1 MWYAVLNGIVR
12 QTQKRGYENMSRM
25 LHDKTF
31 YRTFAILTLSL
42 ALQNLLTYSVNLA
55 DNIMLGRFSQDALSG
70 ASLCNQL
77 QFFLQM
83 LVQGVGEGVVVLGAR
98 YWGKQ
103 DLKPIPNIIGAG
115 LRFGVSIAAVLFVL
129 ALLFPT
135 QIIRLMT
142 NDPVIMEQAVQYL
155 QIICFTYV
163 IFALTN
169 MLTASLRSIGIV
181 KIGYIISAS
190 TLCINICLNY
200 VLIYGNFGAP
210 ALGVRGAAIAT
221 LVSRMVELLIVI
233 WFLKFREHTLCL
245 NWRKLLLIDTSYIR
259 DYIQVSLPMLVTQTM
274 WGASSII
281 QTAILG
287 NMQNAA
293 MVVPAN
299 SISVLVFQILSVV
312 GYGAASA
319 AAIITGRT
327 LGEGHKER
335 IDQTAFTFQVLFCII
350 GVFTGLVILLSR
362 GPVMMIYNTLS
373 HEAATLTR
381 QFITV
386 LAITSVGTCYQ
397 MAADCGILRAG
408 GDTRFAMWNNI
419 VFVWMICLPC
429 AALSAF
435 VFHFSPVVVFF
446 CLKME
451 QLGKCPVI
459 FLRVRSRKWI
469 KQITR

>member
-1 MWYAVLNGIVR
+1 
-12 QTQKRGYENMSRM
+12 MSRM

-42 ALQNLLTYSVNLA
+42 ALQNLLTYSVNLT

-98 YWGKQ
+98 YWGKK
-103 DLKPIPNIIGAG
+103 DLKPIPDIIGAG

-200 VLIYGNFGAP
+200 VLIYGHFGAP

-221 LVSRMVELLIVI
+221 LVSRTVELLIVI
-233 WFLKFREHTLCL
+233 WFLKFREHTLRL
-245 NWRKLLLIDTSYIR
+245 NWRKLLFIDTSYIK
-259 DYIQVSLPMLVTQTM
+259 DYIHVSLPMLVTQTM

-287 NMQNAA
+287 NMENAA

-319 AAIITGRT
+319 AAIMTGRT

-335 IDQTAFTFQVLFCII
+335 IDQTVFTFQIMFCII
-350 GVFTGLVILLSR
+350 GVFTGLIILLSR
-362 GPVMMIYNTLS
+362 GPVLQIYNTLS
-373 HEAATLTR
+373 PEAAELTR

-408 GDTRFAMWNNI
+408 GDTKFAMWNNI
-419 VFVWMICLPC
+419 VFVWLICLPC

-459 FLRVRSRKWI
+459 FLRVRSKKWI

>member
-1 MWYAVLNGIVR
+1 
-12 QTQKRGYENMSRM
+12 MSRM

-98 YWGKQ
+98 YWGKK
-103 DLKPIPNIIGAG
+103 DLKPIPDIIGAG

-163 IFALTN
+163 IFAMTN

-200 VLIYGNFGAP
+200 VLIYGHFGAP

-221 LVSRMVELLIVI
+221 LVSRTVELLIVI

-245 NWRKLLLIDTSYIR
+245 NWRKLLFIDTSYIR
-259 DYIQVSLPMLVTQTM
+259 DYIHVSLPMLVTQTM

-287 NMQNAA
+287 NMENAA

-319 AAIITGRT
+319 AAIMTGRT

-335 IDQTAFTFQVLFCII
+335 IDQTAFTFQIMFCII
-350 GVFTGLVILLSR
+350 GVFTGLIILLSR
-362 GPVMMIYNTLS
+362 GLVLQIYNTLS
-373 HEAATLTR
+373 PEAAELTR

-408 GDTRFAMWNNI
+408 GDTKFAMWNNL
-419 VFVWMICLPC
+419 VFVWLICLPC

-459 FLRVRSRKWI
+459 FLRVRSKKWI

>member
-1 MWYAVLNGIVR
+1 
-12 QTQKRGYENMSRM
+12 MSRM

-83 LVQGVGEGVVVLGAR
+83 LVQGVGEGVVVLGTR
-98 YWGKQ
+98 YWGKK

-200 VLIYGNFGAP
+200 VLIYGHFGAP

-221 LVSRMVELLIVI
+221 LVSRTVELLIVI
-233 WFLKFREHTLCL
+233 WFLKFREHTLRL
-245 NWRKLLLIDTSYIR
+245 NWRKLLFIDTSYIR
-259 DYIQVSLPMLVTQTM
+259 DYIHVSLPMLVTQTM

-287 NMQNAA
+287 NMENAA

-319 AAIITGRT
+319 AAIMTGRT

-335 IDQTAFTFQVLFCII
+335 IDQTAFTFQIMFCII
-350 GVFTGLVILLSR
+350 GVFTGLIILLSR
-362 GPVMMIYNTLS
+362 GPVLQIYNTLS
-373 HEAATLTR
+373 PEAAELTR

-419 VFVWMICLPC
+419 VFVWLICLPC

-459 FLRVRSRKWI
+459 FLRVRSKKWI

>member
-1 MWYAVLNGIVR
+1 
-12 QTQKRGYENMSRM
+12 MSRM

-98 YWGKQ
+98 YWGKK
-103 DLKPIPNIIGAG
+103 DLKPIPDIIGAG

-200 VLIYGNFGAP
+200 VLIYGHFGAP

-221 LVSRMVELLIVI
+221 LVSRTVELLIVI

-245 NWRKLLLIDTSYIR
+245 NWRKLLFIDTSYIR
-259 DYIQVSLPMLVTQTM
+259 DYIHVSLPMLVTQTM

-287 NMQNAA
+287 NMENAA

-319 AAIITGRT
+319 AAIMTGRT

-335 IDQTAFTFQVLFCII
+335 INQTAFTFQIMFCII
-350 GVFTGLVILLSR
+350 GVFTGLIILLSR
-362 GPVMMIYNTLS
+362 GLVLQIYNTLS
-373 HEAATLTR
+373 PEAAELTR

-408 GDTRFAMWNNI
+408 GDTRFAMWNNL
-419 VFVWMICLPC
+419 VFVWLICLPC

-459 FLRVRSRKWI
+459 FLRVRSKKWI

>member
-1 MWYAVLNGIVR
+1 
-12 QTQKRGYENMSRM
+12 MSRM
-25 LHDKTF
+25 LHDKAF
-31 YRTFAILTLSL
+31 YRTFVILTLSL

-98 YWGKQ
+98 YWGKK
-103 DLKPIPNIIGAG
+103 DLKPIPDIIGAG

-129 ALLFPT
+129 AVLFPT

-200 VLIYGNFGAP
+200 ILIYGHFDAP

-221 LVSRMVELLIVI
+221 LVSRTVELLIVI
-233 WFLKFREHTLCL
+233 WFLKFREHTLHL
-245 NWRKLLLIDTSYIR
+245 NWRKLLFIDTSYIR
-259 DYIQVSLPMLVTQTM
+259 DYIHVSLPMLVTQTM

-287 NMQNAA
+287 NMENAA

-319 AAIITGRT
+319 AAIMTGRT

-335 IDQTAFTFQVLFCII
+335 IDQTAFTFQIMFCII
-350 GVFTGLVILLSR
+350 GVFTGLIILPSR
-362 GPVMMIYNTLS
+362 GPVLQIYNTLS
-373 HEAATLTR
+373 PEAAELTR

-408 GDTRFAMWNNI
+408 GDTKFAMWNNI
-419 VFVWMICLPC
+419 VFVWLICLPC

-459 FLRVRSRKWI
+459 FLRVRSKKWI

>member
-1 MWYAVLNGIVR
+1 
-12 QTQKRGYENMSRM
+12 MSRM

-42 ALQNLLTYSVNLA
+42 ALQNLLTYSVNLT

-98 YWGKQ
+98 YWGKK
-103 DLKPIPNIIGAG
+103 DLKPIPDIIGAG

-200 VLIYGNFGAP
+200 VLIYGHFGAP

-221 LVSRMVELLIVI
+221 LVSRTVELLIVI
-233 WFLKFREHTLCL
+233 WFLKFREHTLRL
-245 NWRKLLLIDTSYIR
+245 NWRKLLFIDTSYIR
-259 DYIQVSLPMLVTQTM
+259 DYIHVSLPMLVTQTM

-287 NMQNAA
+287 NMENAA

-319 AAIITGRT
+319 AAIMTGRT

-335 IDQTAFTFQVLFCII
+335 IDQTAFTFQIIFCII
-350 GVFTGLVILLSR
+350 GVFTGLIILLSR
-362 GPVMMIYNTLS
+362 GPVLQIYNTLS
-373 HEAATLTR
+373 PEAAELTR

-408 GDTRFAMWNNI
+408 GDTKFAMWNNI
-419 VFVWMICLPC
+419 VFVWLICLPC

-459 FLRVRSRKWI
+459 FLRVRSKKWI

>member
-1 MWYAVLNGIVR
+1 
-12 QTQKRGYENMSRM
+12 MSRM
-25 LHDKTF
+25 LHDKAF
-31 YRTFAILTLSL
+31 YRTFVILTLSL

-98 YWGKQ
+98 YWGKK
-103 DLKPIPNIIGAG
+103 DLKPIPDIIGAG

-200 VLIYGNFGAP
+200 VLIYGHFDAP

-221 LVSRMVELLIVI
+221 LVSRTVELLIVI
-233 WFLKFREHTLCL
+233 WFLKFREHTLHL
-245 NWRKLLLIDTSYIR
+245 NWRKLLFIDTSYIR
-259 DYIQVSLPMLVTQTM
+259 DYIHVSLPMLVTQTM

-287 NMQNAA
+287 NMENAA

-319 AAIITGRT
+319 AAIMTGRT

-335 IDQTAFTFQVLFCII
+335 IDQTAFTFQIMFCII
-350 GVFTGLVILLSR
+350 GVFTGLIILLSR
-362 GPVMMIYNTLS
+362 GPVLQIYNTLS
-373 HEAATLTR
+373 PEAAELTR

-408 GDTRFAMWNNI
+408 GDTKFAMWNNI
-419 VFVWMICLPC
+419 VFVWLICLPC

-459 FLRVRSRKWI
+459 FLRVRSKKWI

>member
-1 MWYAVLNGIVR
+1 
-12 QTQKRGYENMSRM
+12 MSRM

-98 YWGKQ
+98 YWGKK
-103 DLKPIPNIIGAG
+103 DLKPIPDIIGAG

-200 VLIYGNFGAP
+200 VLIYGHFGAP

-221 LVSRMVELLIVI
+221 LVSRTVELLIVI

-245 NWRKLLLIDTSYIR
+245 NWRKLLFIDTSYIK
-259 DYIQVSLPMLVTQTM
+259 DYIHVSLPMMVTQTM

-287 NMQNAA
+287 NMENAA

-319 AAIITGRT
+319 AAIMTGRT

-335 IDQTAFTFQVLFCII
+335 INQTAFTFQIMFCII
-350 GVFTGLVILLSR
+350 GVFTGLIILLSR
-362 GPVMMIYNTLS
+362 GPVLQIYNTLS
-373 HEAATLTR
+373 PEAAELTR

-408 GDTRFAMWNNI
+408 GDTKFAMWNNL
-419 VFVWMICLPC
+419 VFVWLICLPC

-459 FLRVRSRKWI
+459 FLRVRSKKWI

>member
-1 MWYAVLNGIVR
+1 
-12 QTQKRGYENMSRM
+12 MSRM
-25 LHDKTF
+25 LHDKAF
-31 YRTFAILTLSL
+31 YRTFVILTLSL

-98 YWGKQ
+98 YWGKK
-103 DLKPIPNIIGAG
+103 DLKPIPDIIGAG

-200 VLIYGNFGAP
+200 VLIYGHFGAP

-221 LVSRMVELLIVI
+221 LVSRTVELLIVI
-233 WFLKFREHTLCL
+233 WFLKFREHTLHL
-245 NWRKLLLIDTSYIR
+245 NWRKLLFIDTSYIK
-259 DYIQVSLPMLVTQTM
+259 DYIHVSLPMLVTQTM

-287 NMQNAA
+287 NMENAA

-319 AAIITGRT
+319 AAIMTGRT

-335 IDQTAFTFQVLFCII
+335 IDQTAFTFQIMFCII
-350 GVFTGLVILLSR
+350 GVFTGLIILLSR
-362 GPVMMIYNTLS
+362 GPVLQIYNTLS
-373 HEAATLTR
+373 PEAAELTR

-408 GDTRFAMWNNI
+408 GDTKFAMWNNI
-419 VFVWMICLPC
+419 VFVWLICLPC

>member
-1 MWYAVLNGIVR
+1 
-12 QTQKRGYENMSRM
+12 MSRM

-98 YWGKQ
+98 YWGKK
-103 DLKPIPNIIGAG
+103 DLKPIPDIIGAG

-142 NDPVIMEQAVQYL
+142 NDPMIMEQAVQYL

-200 VLIYGNFGAP
+200 VLIYGHFGAP

-221 LVSRMVELLIVI
+221 LVSRTVELLIVI

-245 NWRKLLLIDTSYIR
+245 NWRKLLFIDTSYIR
-259 DYIQVSLPMLVTQTM
+259 DYIHVSLPMLVTQTM

-287 NMQNAA
+287 NMENAA

-319 AAIITGRT
+319 AAIMTGRT

-335 IDQTAFTFQVLFCII
+335 INQTAFTFQIMFCII
-350 GVFTGLVILLSR
+350 GVFTGLIILLSR
-362 GPVMMIYNTLS
+362 GPVLQIYNTLS
-373 HEAATLTR
+373 PEAAELTR

-408 GDTRFAMWNNI
+408 GDTKFAMWNNL
-419 VFVWMICLPC
+419 VFVWLICLPC

-459 FLRVRSRKWI
+459 FLRVRSKKWI

>member
-1 MWYAVLNGIVR
+1 
-12 QTQKRGYENMSRM
+12 MSRM
-25 LHDKTF
+25 LHDKAF
-31 YRTFAILTLSL
+31 YRTFVILTLSL

-98 YWGKQ
+98 YWGKK
-103 DLKPIPNIIGAG
+103 DLKPIPDIIGAG

-129 ALLFPT
+129 AVLFPT

-200 VLIYGNFGAP
+200 ILIYGHFDAP

-221 LVSRMVELLIVI
+221 LVSRTVELLIVI
-233 WFLKFREHTLCL
+233 WFLKFREHTLHL
-245 NWRKLLLIDTSYIR
+245 NWRKLLFIDTSYIR
-259 DYIQVSLPMLVTQTM
+259 DYIHVSLPMLVTQTM

-287 NMQNAA
+287 NMENAA

-319 AAIITGRT
+319 AAIMTGRT

-335 IDQTAFTFQVLFCII
+335 INQTAFTFQIMFCII
-350 GVFTGLVILLSR
+350 GVFTGLIILLSR
-362 GPVMMIYNTLS
+362 GPVLQIYNTLS
-373 HEAATLTR
+373 PEAAELTR
-381 QFITV
+381 QFIIV

-408 GDTRFAMWNNI
+408 GDTKFAMWNNI
-419 VFVWMICLPC
+419 VFVWLICLPC

-459 FLRVRSRKWI
+459 FLRVRSKKWI

>member
-1 MWYAVLNGIVR
+1 
-12 QTQKRGYENMSRM
+12 MSRL

-98 YWGKQ
+98 YWGKK
-103 DLKPIPNIIGAG
+103 DLKPIPDIIGAG

-200 VLIYGNFGAP
+200 VLIYGHFGAP

-221 LVSRMVELLIVI
+221 LVSRTVELLIVI

-245 NWRKLLLIDTSYIR
+245 NWRKLLFIDTSYIK
-259 DYIQVSLPMLVTQTM
+259 DYIHVSLPMLVTQTM

-287 NMQNAA
+287 NMENAA

-319 AAIITGRT
+319 AAIMTGRT

-335 IDQTAFTFQVLFCII
+335 IDQTAFTFQIMFCII
-350 GVFTGLVILLSR
+350 GVFTGLIILLSR
-362 GPVMMIYNTLS
+362 GPVLQIYNTLS
-373 HEAATLTR
+373 PEAAELTR

-408 GDTRFAMWNNI
+408 GDTKFAMWNNL
-419 VFVWMICLPC
+419 VFVWLICLPC

-459 FLRVRSRKWI
+459 FLRVRSKKWI

>member
-1 MWYAVLNGIVR
+1 
-12 QTQKRGYENMSRM
+12 MSRM
-25 LHDKTF
+25 LHDKAF

-98 YWGKQ
+98 YWGKK
-103 DLKPIPNIIGAG
+103 DLKPIPDIIGAG

-200 VLIYGNFGAP
+200 VLIYGHFGAP

-221 LVSRMVELLIVI
+221 LVSRTVELLIVI
-233 WFLKFREHTLCL
+233 WFLKFREHTLHL
-245 NWRKLLLIDTSYIR
+245 NWRKLLFIDTSYIR
-259 DYIQVSLPMLVTQTM
+259 DYIHVSLPMLVTQTM

-287 NMQNAA
+287 NMENAA

-319 AAIITGRT
+319 AAIMTGRT

-335 IDQTAFTFQVLFCII
+335 IDQTAFTFQIMFCII
-350 GVFTGLVILLSR
+350 GVFTGLIILLSR
-362 GPVMMIYNTLS
+362 GPVLQIYNTLS
-373 HEAATLTR
+373 PEAAELTR
-381 QFITV
+381 QFIIV

-408 GDTRFAMWNNI
+408 GDTKFAMWNNI
-419 VFVWMICLPC
+419 VFVWLICLPC

-459 FLRVRSRKWI
+459 FLRVRSKKWI

>member
-1 MWYAVLNGIVR
+1 
-12 QTQKRGYENMSRM
+12 MSRM

-98 YWGKQ
+98 YWGKK
-103 DLKPIPNIIGAG
+103 DLKPIPDIIGAG

-181 KIGYIISAS
+181 KVGYIISAS

-200 VLIYGNFGAP
+200 VLIYGHFGAP

-221 LVSRMVELLIVI
+221 LVSRTVELLIVI
-233 WFLKFREHTLCL
+233 WFLKFREHTLRL
-245 NWRKLLLIDTSYIR
+245 NWRKLLFIDTSYIR
-259 DYIQVSLPMLVTQTM
+259 DYIHVSLPMMVTQTM

-287 NMQNAA
+287 NMENAA

-319 AAIITGRT
+319 AAIMTGRT

-335 IDQTAFTFQVLFCII
+335 IDQTAFTFQIMFCII
-350 GVFTGLVILLSR
+350 GVFTGLIILLSR
-362 GPVMMIYNTLS
+362 GPVLQIYNTLS
-373 HEAATLTR
+373 PEAAELTR

-408 GDTRFAMWNNI
+408 GDTKFAMWNNL
-419 VFVWMICLPC
+419 VFVWLICLPC

-459 FLRVRSRKWI
+459 FLRVRSKKWI

>member
-1 MWYAVLNGIVR
+1 
-12 QTQKRGYENMSRM
+12 MSRM

-42 ALQNLLTYSVNLA
+42 ALQNLLTYSVNLT

-98 YWGKQ
+98 YWGKK
-103 DLKPIPNIIGAG
+103 DLKPIPDIIGAG

-200 VLIYGNFGAP
+200 VLIYGHFGAP

-221 LVSRMVELLIVI
+221 LVSRTVELLIVI
-233 WFLKFREHTLCL
+233 WFLKFREHTLHL
-245 NWRKLLLIDTSYIR
+245 NWRKLLFIDTSYIK
-259 DYIQVSLPMLVTQTM
+259 DYIHVSLPMLVTQTM

-287 NMQNAA
+287 NMENAA

-319 AAIITGRT
+319 AAIMTGRT

-335 IDQTAFTFQVLFCII
+335 INQTAFTFQIMFCII
-350 GVFTGLVILLSR
+350 GVFTGLIILLSR
-362 GPVMMIYNTLS
+362 GPVLQIYNTLS
-373 HEAATLTR
+373 PEAAELTR

-408 GDTRFAMWNNI
+408 GDTRFAMWNNL
-419 VFVWMICLPC
+419 VFVWLICLPC

-459 FLRVRSRKWI
+459 FLRVRSKKWI

>member
-1 MWYAVLNGIVR
+1 
-12 QTQKRGYENMSRM
+12 MSRM
-25 LHDKTF
+25 LHDKAF

-98 YWGKQ
+98 YWGKK
-103 DLKPIPNIIGAG
+103 DLKPIPDIIGAG

-129 ALLFPT
+129 AVLFPT

-200 VLIYGNFGAP
+200 ILIYGHFGAP

-221 LVSRMVELLIVI
+221 LVSRTVELLIVI
-233 WFLKFREHTLCL
+233 WFLKFREHTLRL
-245 NWRKLLLIDTSYIR
+245 NWRKLLFIDTSYIR
-259 DYIQVSLPMLVTQTM
+259 DYIHVSLPMLVTQTM

-287 NMQNAA
+287 NMENAA

-319 AAIITGRT
+319 AAIMTGRT

-335 IDQTAFTFQVLFCII
+335 IDQTAFTFQIMFCII
-350 GVFTGLVILLSR
+350 GVFTGLIILLSR
-362 GPVMMIYNTLS
+362 GPVLQIYNTLS
-373 HEAATLTR
+373 PEAAELTR
-381 QFITV
+381 QFIIV

-408 GDTRFAMWNNI
+408 GDTKFAMWNNI
-419 VFVWMICLPC
+419 VFVWLICLPC

-459 FLRVRSRKWI
+459 FLRVRSKKWI

>member
-1 MWYAVLNGIVR
+1 
-12 QTQKRGYENMSRM
+12 MSRM

-98 YWGKQ
+98 YWGKK
-103 DLKPIPNIIGAG
+103 DLKPIPDIIGAG

-200 VLIYGNFGAP
+200 VLIYGHFGAP

-221 LVSRMVELLIVI
+221 LVSRTVELLIVI

-245 NWRKLLLIDTSYIR
+245 NWRKLLFIDTSYIR
-259 DYIQVSLPMLVTQTM
+259 DYIHVSLPMLVTQTM

-287 NMQNAA
+287 NMENAA

-312 GYGAASA
+312 GYGAAGA
-319 AAIITGRT
+319 AAIMTGRT

-335 IDQTAFTFQVLFCII
+335 IDQTAFTFQIMFCII
-350 GVFTGLVILLSR
+350 GVFTGLIILLSR
-362 GPVMMIYNTLS
+362 GPVLQIYNTLS
-373 HEAATLTR
+373 PEAAELTR

-408 GDTRFAMWNNI
+408 GDTRFAMWNNL
-419 VFVWMICLPC
+419 VFVWLICLPC

-451 QLGKCPVI
+451 QLGKCLVI
-459 FLRVRSRKWI
+459 FLRVRSKKWI

>member
-1 MWYAVLNGIVR
+1 
-12 QTQKRGYENMSRM
+12 MSRM

-98 YWGKQ
+98 YWGKK
-103 DLKPIPNIIGAG
+103 DLKPIPDIIGAG

-200 VLIYGNFGAP
+200 VLIYGHFGAP

-221 LVSRMVELLIVI
+221 LVSRTVELLIVI
-233 WFLKFREHTLCL
+233 WFLKFREHTLRL
-245 NWRKLLLIDTSYIR
+245 NWRKLLFIDTSYIK
-259 DYIQVSLPMLVTQTM
+259 DYIHVSLPMLVTQTM

-287 NMQNAA
+287 NMENAA

-319 AAIITGRT
+319 AAIMTGRT

-335 IDQTAFTFQVLFCII
+335 IDQTAFTFQLMFGVI
-350 GVFTGLVILLSR
+350 GVFTGLIILLSR
-362 GPVMMIYNTLS
+362 GPVLQIYNTLS
-373 HEAATLTR
+373 PEAAELTR

-408 GDTRFAMWNNI
+408 GDTKFAMWNNL
-419 VFVWMICLPC
+419 VFVWLICLPC

-459 FLRVRSRKWI
+459 FLRVRSKKWI

>member
-1 MWYAVLNGIVR
+1 
-12 QTQKRGYENMSRM
+12 MSRM

-98 YWGKQ
+98 YWGKK
-103 DLKPIPNIIGAG
+103 DLKPIPDIIGAG

-200 VLIYGNFGAP
+200 VLIYGHFGAP

-221 LVSRMVELLIVI
+221 LVSRTVELLIVI

-245 NWRKLLLIDTSYIR
+245 NWRKLLFIDTSYIR
-259 DYIQVSLPMLVTQTM
+259 DYIHVSLPMLVTQTM

-287 NMQNAA
+287 NMENAA

-319 AAIITGRT
+319 AAIMTGRT

-335 IDQTAFTFQVLFCII
+335 INQTAFTFQIMFCVI
-350 GVFTGLVILLSR
+350 GVFTGLIILLSR
-362 GPVMMIYNTLS
+362 GPVLQIYNTLS
-373 HEAATLTR
+373 PEAAELTR

-408 GDTRFAMWNNI
+408 GDTKFAMWNNL
-419 VFVWMICLPC
+419 VFVWLICLPC

-459 FLRVRSRKWI
+459 FLRVRSKKWI

>member
-1 MWYAVLNGIVR
+1 
-12 QTQKRGYENMSRM
+12 MSRM
-25 LHDKTF
+25 LHDKAF
-31 YRTFAILTLSL
+31 YRTFVILTLSL

-98 YWGKQ
+98 YWGKK
-103 DLKPIPNIIGAG
+103 DLKPIPDIIGAG

-129 ALLFPT
+129 AVLFPT
-135 QIIRLMT
+135 PIIRLMT

-200 VLIYGNFGAP
+200 VLIYGHFGAP

-221 LVSRMVELLIVI
+221 LVSRTVELLIVI
-233 WFLKFREHTLCL
+233 WFLKFREHTLRL
-245 NWRKLLLIDTSYIR
+245 NWRKLLFIDTSYIR
-259 DYIQVSLPMLVTQTM
+259 DYIHVSLPMLVTQTM

-287 NMQNAA
+287 NMENAA

-319 AAIITGRT
+319 AAIMTGRT

-335 IDQTAFTFQVLFCII
+335 IDQTAFTFQIMFCII
-350 GVFTGLVILLSR
+350 GVFTGLIILLSR
-362 GPVMMIYNTLS
+362 GPVLQIYNTLS
-373 HEAATLTR
+373 PEAAELTR

-408 GDTRFAMWNNI
+408 GDTKFAMWNNI
-419 VFVWMICLPC
+419 VFVWIICLPC

-459 FLRVRSRKWI
+459 FLRVRSKKWI

>member
-1 MWYAVLNGIVR
+1 
-12 QTQKRGYENMSRM
+12 MSRM

-98 YWGKQ
+98 YWGKK
-103 DLKPIPNIIGAG
+103 DLKPIPDIIGAG

-200 VLIYGNFGAP
+200 VLIYGHFGAP

-221 LVSRMVELLIVI
+221 LVSRTVELLIVI
-233 WFLKFREHTLCL
+233 WFLKFREHTLRL
-245 NWRKLLLIDTSYIR
+245 NWRKLLFIDTSYIR
-259 DYIQVSLPMLVTQTM
+259 DYIHVSLPMLVTQTM

-287 NMQNAA
+287 NMENAA

-319 AAIITGRT
+319 AAIMTGRT

-335 IDQTAFTFQVLFCII
+335 IDQTAFTFQIMFCII
-350 GVFTGLVILLSR
+350 GVFTGLIILLSR
-362 GPVMMIYNTLS
+362 GPVLQIYNTLS
-373 HEAATLTR
+373 PEAAELTR

-419 VFVWMICLPC
+419 VFVWLICLPC

-459 FLRVRSRKWI
+459 FLRVRSKKWI

>member
-1 MWYAVLNGIVR
+1 
-12 QTQKRGYENMSRM
+12 MSRM
-25 LHDKTF
+25 LHDKAF

-98 YWGKQ
+98 YWGKK
-103 DLKPIPNIIGAG
+103 DLKPIPDIIGAG

-200 VLIYGNFGAP
+200 VLIYGHFGAP

-221 LVSRMVELLIVI
+221 LVSRTVELLIVI
-233 WFLKFREHTLCL
+233 WFLKFREHTLHL
-245 NWRKLLLIDTSYIR
+245 NWRKLLFIDTSYIR
-259 DYIQVSLPMLVTQTM
+259 DYIHVSLPMLVTQTM

-287 NMQNAA
+287 NMENAA

-319 AAIITGRT
+319 AAIMTGRT

-335 IDQTAFTFQVLFCII
+335 IDQTAFTFQIMFCII
-350 GVFTGLVILLSR
+350 GVFTGLIILLSR
-362 GPVMMIYNTLS
+362 GPVLQIYNTLS
-373 HEAATLTR
+373 PEAAELTR

-408 GDTRFAMWNNI
+408 GDTKFAMWNNI
-419 VFVWMICLPC
+419 VFVWIICLPC

-459 FLRVRSRKWI
+459 FLRVRSKKWI

>member
-1 MWYAVLNGIVR
+1 
-12 QTQKRGYENMSRM
+12 MSRM

-98 YWGKQ
+98 YWGKK
-103 DLKPIPNIIGAG
+103 DLKPIPDIIGAG

-200 VLIYGNFGAP
+200 VLIYGHFGAP

-221 LVSRMVELLIVI
+221 LVSRTVELLIVI
-233 WFLKFREHTLCL
+233 WFLKFREHTLRL
-245 NWRKLLLIDTSYIR
+245 NWRKLLFIDTSYIK
-259 DYIQVSLPMLVTQTM
+259 DYIHVSLPMLVTQTM

-287 NMQNAA
+287 NMENAA

-319 AAIITGRT
+319 AAIMTGRT

-335 IDQTAFTFQVLFCII
+335 IDQTAFTFQIMFCII
-350 GVFTGLVILLSR
+350 GVFTGLIILLSR
-362 GPVMMIYNTLS
+362 GPVLQIYNTLS
-373 HEAATLTR
+373 PEAAELTR
-381 QFITV
+381 QFISV

-408 GDTRFAMWNNI
+408 GDTKFAMWNNL
-419 VFVWMICLPC
+419 VFVWLICLPC

-459 FLRVRSRKWI
+459 FLRVRSKKWI

>member
-1 MWYAVLNGIVR
+1 
-12 QTQKRGYENMSRM
+12 MSRM
-25 LHDKTF
+25 LHDKAF

-42 ALQNLLTYSVNLA
+42 ALQNLLTYSVNLT

-98 YWGKQ
+98 YWGKK
-103 DLKPIPNIIGAG
+103 DLKPIPDIIGAG

-200 VLIYGNFGAP
+200 VLIYGHFGAP

-221 LVSRMVELLIVI
+221 LVSRTVELLIVI
-233 WFLKFREHTLCL
+233 WFLKFREHTLRL
-245 NWRKLLLIDTSYIR
+245 NWRKLLFIDTSYIK
-259 DYIQVSLPMLVTQTM
+259 DYIHVSLPMLVTQTM

-287 NMQNAA
+287 NMENAA

-319 AAIITGRT
+319 AAIMTGRT

-335 IDQTAFTFQVLFCII
+335 IDQTAFTFQIMFCII
-350 GVFTGLVILLSR
+350 GVFTGLIILLSR
-362 GPVMMIYNTLS
+362 GPVLQIYNTLS
-373 HEAATLTR
+373 PEAAELTR

-408 GDTRFAMWNNI
+408 GDTKFAMWNNL
-419 VFVWMICLPC
+419 VFVWLICLPC

-435 VFHFSPVVVFF
+435 VSHFSPVVVFF

>member
-1 MWYAVLNGIVR
+1 
-12 QTQKRGYENMSRM
+12 MSRM

-98 YWGKQ
+98 YWGKK
-103 DLKPIPNIIGAG
+103 DLKPIPDIIGAG

-200 VLIYGNFGAP
+200 VLIYGHFGAP

-221 LVSRMVELLIVI
+221 LVSRTVELLIVI
-233 WFLKFREHTLCL
+233 WFLKFREHTLRL
-245 NWRKLLLIDTSYIR
+245 NWRKLLFIDTSYIK
-259 DYIQVSLPMLVTQTM
+259 DYIHVSLPMLVTQTM

-287 NMQNAA
+287 NMENAA

-319 AAIITGRT
+319 AAIMTGRT

-335 IDQTAFTFQVLFCII
+335 IDQTAFTFQLMFCII
-350 GVFTGLVILLSR
+350 GVFTGLIILLSR
-362 GPVMMIYNTLS
+362 GPVLQIYNTLS
-373 HEAATLTR
+373 PEAAELTR

-408 GDTRFAMWNNI
+408 GDTKFAMWNNI
-419 VFVWMICLPC
+419 VFVWLICLPC

-459 FLRVRSRKWI
+459 FLRVRSKKWI

>member
-1 MWYAVLNGIVR
+1 
-12 QTQKRGYENMSRM
+12 MSRM

-98 YWGKQ
+98 YWGKK
-103 DLKPIPNIIGAG
+103 DLKPIPDIIGAG

-200 VLIYGNFGAP
+200 VLIYGHFGAP

-221 LVSRMVELLIVI
+221 LVSRTVELLIVI
-233 WFLKFREHTLCL
+233 WFLKFREHTLRL
-245 NWRKLLLIDTSYIR
+245 NWRKLLFIDTSYIR
-259 DYIQVSLPMLVTQTM
+259 DYIHVSLPMLVTQTM

-287 NMQNAA
+287 NMENAA

-319 AAIITGRT
+319 AAIMTGRT

-335 IDQTAFTFQVLFCII
+335 IDQTAFTFQIMFCII
-350 GVFTGLVILLSR
+350 GVFTGLIILLSR
-362 GPVMMIYNTLS
+362 GPVLQIYNTLS
-373 HEAATLTR
+373 PEAAELTR

-419 VFVWMICLPC
+419 VFVGLICLPC

-459 FLRVRSRKWI
+459 FLRVRSKKWI

>member
-1 MWYAVLNGIVR
+1 
-12 QTQKRGYENMSRM
+12 MSRM

-98 YWGKQ
+98 YWGKK
-103 DLKPIPNIIGAG
+103 DLKPIPDIIGAG

-181 KIGYIISAS
+181 KIGYIISTS

-200 VLIYGNFGAP
+200 VLIYGHFGAP

-221 LVSRMVELLIVI
+221 LVSRTVELLIVI
-233 WFLKFREHTLCL
+233 WFLKFREHTLRL
-245 NWRKLLLIDTSYIR
+245 NWRKLLFIDTSYIK
-259 DYIQVSLPMLVTQTM
+259 DYIHVSLPMLVTQTM

-287 NMQNAA
+287 NMENAA

-319 AAIITGRT
+319 AAIMTGRT

-335 IDQTAFTFQVLFCII
+335 IDQTAFTFQIMFCII
-350 GVFTGLVILLSR
+350 GVFTGLIILLSR
-362 GPVMMIYNTLS
+362 GPVLQIYNTLS
-373 HEAATLTR
+373 PEAAELTR

-408 GDTRFAMWNNI
+408 GDTKFAMWNNL
-419 VFVWMICLPC
+419 VFVWLICLPC

-459 FLRVRSRKWI
+459 FLRVRSKKWI